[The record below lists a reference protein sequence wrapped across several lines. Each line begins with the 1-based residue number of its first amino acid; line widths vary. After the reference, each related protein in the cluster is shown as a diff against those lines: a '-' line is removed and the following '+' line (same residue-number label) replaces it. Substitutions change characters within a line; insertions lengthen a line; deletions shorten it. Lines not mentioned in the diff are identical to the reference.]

1 MSLLG
6 YLSRRLLMLSLTVS
20 AGIFYLVYILYQW
33 GLDDSTE
40 FYLEQD
46 MLWAKEIIATEQ
58 SLPKNTEFKQ
68 FYLSDS
74 SLPKQ
79 YKNLILPSTHAQ
91 SFFLQ
96 DQHYYHYGLHQ
107 TFNDN
112 TSVTVIHKFL
122 VDSEVEGMSLFE
134 VSIAASFLLIIM
146 MLLGAWLIYQRI
158 AYSMQFL
165 LTAVAGESSE
175 NSTNL
180 VALPKPD
187 FIEIENIVN
196 ALQKALS
203 SLENNNQQE
212 RLFIQTLSHELRTPM
227 ATIQVALEL
236 LAKKELNENVREKLA
251 IIFNSNQ
258 QMQHLSHQLL
268 TLWTDIK
275 VENETE
281 IDILQQLKETIA
293 ELDQAFDCQQRFI
306 IQALENSA
314 EKLIV
319 LASQAHVKL
328 LLNNVCKNAIVH
340 SDGPIQIELS
350 SNQLTISNGKA
361 RNIES
366 EVESEAERTVD
377 PLVAGSGIGLIIATR
392 AAEQLGWELTNQ
404 ETPTEYQIR
413 IEFKR

>member
-6 YLSRRLLMLSLTVS
+6 YLSRRLLMLSLNVS
-20 AGIFYLVYILYQW
+20 AGIFYLVYVLYQW

-40 FYLEQD
+40 FYLQQD
-46 MLWAKEIIATEQ
+46 MQWAKEILATEPKQ
-58 SLPKNTEFKQ
+58 GLPKNTEFKQ

-96 DQHYYHYGLHQ
+96 DKYYYHYGLHQ

-122 VDSEVEGMSLFE
+122 VDSEAKGMSLLE
-134 VSIAASFLLIIM
+134 VSMAASLLLIIM

-158 AYSMQFL
+158 ARSMQFL
-165 LTAVAGESSE
+165 LAAVAPKPSE
-175 NSTNL
+175 DPTSL

-196 ALQKALS
+196 ALQEALS
-203 SLENNNQQE
+203 SLENNAQQE

-236 LAKKELNENVREKLA
+236 LGKKELNENVREKLA

-268 TLWTDIK
+268 TLWTDTK
-275 VENETE
+275 VDNKTE
-281 IDILQQLKETIA
+281 IDIPQQLIETIA

-306 IQALENSA
+306 IKPLGNRA
-314 EKLIV
+314 EKLIL

-340 SDGPIQIELS
+340 SDGLIQIELS

-361 RNIES
+361 RNVES
-366 EVESEAERTVD
+366 EVERTVD

-392 AAEQLGWELTNQ
+392 AAEQLEWKLTCQ
-404 ETPTEYQIR
+404 ETSTEYQIR
-413 IEFKR
+413 MEFKR